1 MSNFITIPEYPQ
13 YQVSDCGEVLSLNSR
28 KLLIPQVSSTGYLYV
43 NLYKEGKMKSVKIH
57 RLVAKLFVPNPENLP
72 QVNHKDENKL
82 NNKADN
88 LEWCT
93 LKYNH
98 DYGTGVLRSHEKQKL
113 PIKGISKQSSEVLTF
128 DSLTSAAEY
137 LYNNGIG
144 TNVKGIICSLSDCL
158 NHKLKSYRGYVW
170 ERINRESITN

>member
-28 KLLIPQVSSTGYLYV
+28 KLLIPQTSSTGYLYV
-43 NLYKEGKMKSVKIH
+43 NLYKGGKMKSVKIH

-113 PIKGISKQSSEVLTF
+113 PIKGTSKQSSEVLTF

-137 LYNNGIG
+137 LYNSGLG
-144 TNVKGIICSLSDCL
+144 TNVRGIICSLSACL
-158 NHKLKSYRGYVW
+158 NHKLKSYRGYIW
-170 ERINRESITN
+170 EKISKESIIN